1 MNSTVGYSSVDAVSP
16 SPVQWN
22 ILEQTRIEKAAS
34 DGGFDITLTREG
46 SWLVF
51 RSSAFSQRFGVERQ
65 SAHTYRVEFSDLTWG
80 KAVAED
86 CSLLVVQQE
95 GLWPIVAS
103 NVTGYDFLHHVLLR
117 AASLCRVLANE
128 TLGQFRAATVD
139 LPASTEAER
148 LVIQRVGQDIF
159 RRGLIEYWQGQCAVT
174 QLDVIPLLK
183 GSHIRPWAACD
194 TDVQRLDVFNG
205 LLLAPHVDALFDGG
219 WISFSDSGEVI
230 VSELL
235 PISARS
241 HLGVRPDWKLASV
254 TDCHKAYIAYHRDK
268 VFRKETRPW

>member
-1 MNSTVGYSSVDAVSP
+1 MNSTVGYSSDDAVPP

-22 ILEQTRIEKAAS
+22 ILEQTRVEKAAS
-34 DGGFDITLTREG
+34 DGGFDITLTHEG
-46 SWLVF
+46 SWLIF
-51 RSSAFSQRFGVERQ
+51 RSSAFSQRLGVEQQ

-80 KAVAED
+80 KTVAED
-86 CSLLVVQQE
+86 CSLLIVQQE

-128 TLGQFRAATVD
+128 ALSQFRAATVD

-174 QLDVIPLLK
+174 QLNVIPLLRA
-183 GSHIRPWAACD
+183 SHIRPWAACD
-194 TDVQRLDVFNG
+194 TDTQRLDVFNG

-219 WISFSDSGEVI
+219 WISFTDSGEVV

-235 PISARS
+235 PIPARS
-241 HLGVRPDWKLASV
+241 HLGVRPDWKLASL
-254 TDCHKAYIAYHRDK
+254 TDCHKAYIAYHRDQ
-268 VFRKETRPW
+268 VFRKQARLW

>member
-51 RSSAFSQRFGVERQ
+51 RSSAFSQRFGVEQQ

-159 RRGLIEYWQGQCAVT
+159 RRGLIEYCA
-174 QLDVIPLLK
+174 
-183 GSHIRPWAACD
+183 
-194 TDVQRLDVFNG
+194 RLEPRRWHREIG
-205 LLLAPHVDALFDGG
+205 PT
-219 WISFSDSGEVI
+219 
-230 VSELL
+230 
-235 PISARS
+235 
-241 HLGVRPDWKLASV
+241 VRPPMAP
-254 TDCHKAYIAYHRDK
+254 AYARTRRDAECDQQELHGPQ
-268 VFRKETRPW
+268 RC